1 MEWKRYVA
9 LVLGCSLLGGCAS
22 TATYPYSAAQER
34 QLTVEV
40 MAGAAPAV
48 TVDAAV
54 EVVGGILWLDD
65 NVKALLDSRIDRQWQ
80 ATRRLEALR
89 ELLFADVALHIQ
101 YSSSGTK
108 TAMQTYTSASG
119 NCLSL
124 TNLFIAAARYLDLSA
139 QFQTVEV
146 RPTWGQQGAVL
157 IRYEHV
163 VATGRLPNGERYV
176 VDFLPEFV
184 LGDYAS
190 AATSDEVGLSLY
202 FNNLGAENLVAG
214 RLETA
219 IGYLQQ
225 ALRLR
230 PDSSDAWGNM
240 GAAMRRAGN
249 QGLAEFSY
257 LRALRA
263 DDQNFSALNNLAA
276 LYALQ
281 GREAEAGLIAKRV
294 DRYRRTNP
302 YYQYF
307 LANLLFAEDR
317 DAEAV
322 LLLRAAIR
330 LKRDEPEF
338 YQALARTYTHMGDE
352 EQARKTLQQGKKY
365 QGKTFIPPGRD
376 MNHRFWVNWMQ
387 LN

>member
-9 LVLGCSLLGGCAS
+9 LVLGCSLLGGYAS

-34 QLTVEV
+34 QLTAEV

-65 NVKALLDSRIDRQWQ
+65 SVKALLDSRIDRQWQ

-89 ELLFADVALHIQ
+89 ELLFADAALHIQ

-108 TAMQTYTSASG
+108 TAMQTYTSGSG

-249 QGLAEFSY
+249 QALAEFSY

-338 YQALARTYTHMGDE
+338 YQALARTYTHMGAED
-352 EQARKTLQQGKKY
+352 QARKILQQGKKY
-365 QGKTFIPPGRD
+365 QRQMFMPPGRD